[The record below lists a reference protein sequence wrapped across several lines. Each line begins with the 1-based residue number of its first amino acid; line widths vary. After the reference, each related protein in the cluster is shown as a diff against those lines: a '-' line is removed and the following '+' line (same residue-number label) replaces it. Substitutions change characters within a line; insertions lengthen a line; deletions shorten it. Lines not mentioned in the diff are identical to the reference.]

1 MNNLII
7 NFLITLKNAVSL
19 KKELTQIPYNKH
31 FKPFLLFFYD
41 EGLIQ
46 SFKINLLSNQITI
59 IFNSSSNNYFT
70 KLKLISKPSQN
81 IYLSH
86 KEITLLSTK
95 QKNFCFSTDKGFQTL
110 KGCKQL
116 KLGGKLYFTL

>member
-1 MNNLII
+1 MNINLIK
-7 NFLITLKNAVSL
+7 LLLKLKNASNSRKEQVSVISN
-19 KKELTQIPYNKH
+19 KTYNIV
-31 FKPFLLFFYD
+31 LETLYQ